1 MAQYHSPELL
11 RFLLHEVHPVEELF
25 GYEAFSHLDNEQVAL
40 LLDAAKSFAD
50 RDLYPFFKEMDEQPV
65 RYEGNGVVWT
75 HPQLERVIRVGAE
88 QGWIS
93 GSADFEHDG
102 LQLPETV
109 FNAAHHI
116 FQAANNGA
124 VGYLLLTAGAAR
136 LITQFGTPEQVAAY
150 VPKMFAGEWQGT
162 MALTEPQA
170 GSSLSDIT
178 TTASPTEAGSYR
190 IKGQKIFISG
200 GQHLACDNFVHLTL
214 ARIEG
219 APAGT
224 KGISLFIVPK
234 MRPQADGSL
243 AFNDVFCAGDFQK
256 LGQRAYVTT
265 HLVFGENDDC
275 QGWLVGEPHK
285 GLQYM
290 FQMMNEARIS
300 VGQVAASVS
309 MAAYYAALQ
318 YAQERPQGRRV
329 GERDLSRPPVLIAEH
344 PDVQRLLMTQKVIV
358 EGSMSLVME
367 CYKLSDLVRASAG
380 EDRRRH
386 WLLLEI
392 LTPIVKTYASE
403 QGNRSTSLAIQ
414 VLGGYGYTMDFTAQ
428 QYYRDL
434 RIMTLYEGTTGI
446 QSLDLLGRKVTMES
460 GQALQVLVAAMQETM
475 NQAAGFEPLKP
486 YATAL
491 QAEVQRV
498 GAVLQHLGKY
508 AQAGDQERYLAD
520 ATVFMEMAGYVVV
533 AWQWLKMAVSA
544 QQSLAKSDFSKQSQA
559 YYEAKIHAMRFFFR
573 YELPH
578 AAACARTMTNEEQL
592 TGRSAMP
599 LILTP

>member
-1 MAQYHSPELL
+1 MQQYTSLNLL
-11 RFLLHEVHPVEELF
+11 QFLLHEVHRVEELF
-25 GYEAFSHLDNEQVAL
+25 QYQPFAHVDSEQVAL
-40 LLDAAKSFAD
+40 LFDAAKSFAD

-65 RYEGNGVVWT
+65 HYEGKGVVWS
-75 HPQLERVIRVGAE
+75 HPQLQKIIRQGAE

-93 GSADFEHDG
+93 GSASFEHGG

-136 LITQFGTPEQVAAY
+136 LITNFGSAEQVAAY
-150 VPKMFAGEWQGT
+150 IPKMFDGSWQGT

-178 TTASPTEAGSYR
+178 TAATPTDKGFYR

-219 APAGT
+219 APPGT

-234 MRPQADGSL
+234 MRPEADGSL
-243 AFNDVFCAGDFQK
+243 VYNDVFCAGDYQK

-265 HLVFGENDDC
+265 HLMFGENDDC
-275 QGWLVGEPHK
+275 RGWLVGEPHR

-309 MAAYYAALQ
+309 MAAYYASLQ
-318 YAQERPQGRRV
+318 YAEERPQGRV
-329 GERDLSRPPVLIAEH
+329 IGERDPLKPSAYIIRH
-344 PDVQRLLMTQKVIV
+344 PDVQRMLLTQKAIV
-358 EGSMSLVME
+358 EGTMSLVTE
-367 CYKLSDLVRASAG
+367 CYKLFDLVHATSG
-380 EDRRRH
+380 EERQRH

-392 LTPIVKTYASE
+392 LTPIVKVYATE

-414 VLGGYGYTMDFTAQ
+414 VLGGYGYTMDFPVQ

-434 RIMTLYEGTTGI
+434 RIMSLYEGTTGI
-446 QSLDLLGRKVTMES
+446 QSLDLLGRKVTMEN
-460 GQALQVLVAAMQETM
+460 GQALQLLTAAISATIAE
-475 NQAAGFEPLKP
+475 AAESDVLKP
-486 YATAL
+486 SADALQTEVRRVGTAL
-491 QAEVQRV
+491 K
-498 GAVLQHLGKY
+498 HLAQY
-508 AQAGDQERYLAD
+508 AQAGDAERYLAD
-520 ATVFMEMAGYVVV
+520 ATVFMEMAGYVVI
-533 AWQWLKMAVSA
+533 AWQWLKMAVA
-544 QQSLAKSDFSKQSQA
+544 AERCLAAEDFKKQTRA
-559 YYEAKIHAMRFFFR
+559 FYEGKVHTMQFFFR

-578 AAACARTMTNEEQL
+578 AAACAKTLESEGQL
-592 TGRSAMP
+592 TGLDDFKALR
-599 LILTP
+599 